1 MLLKFVKFYKGMD
14 DLAYSVSEDGLVFRF
29 FVGSGFGFEHVEKLP
44 DGAKEITAKEWA
56 AAQLPEAVAFH
67 VAGKKE
73 AEAER
78 EITPEEKALDAKYHA
93 DVREWLARRNGF
105 IGDALKMS
113 SSPAVEITETTTREY
128 GSPLLV
134 DAFAALVGF
143 GVQEPEDPIEWRR
156 AARKGQLADVIR
168 DMIPSVMEVVG
179 QMVNA
184 KVAAKVT
191 RSAAPQ
197 AAPPQPQQRP
207 APKPPAEPKAEE
219 KGPEA
224 GK

>member
-105 IGDALKMS
+105 IG
-113 SSPAVEITETTTREY
+113 
-128 GSPLLV
+128 
-134 DAFAALVGF
+134 FAALVGF